1 MPDDLFNVTEKA
13 WMQVQPAKSSFHAT
27 RAPGLTLL
35 LLLSGPA
42 VLERGGGRARDSRE
56 QREQAFSPRLL
67 SPRRNLLLLLP
78 AAAAAA

>member
-42 VLERGGGRARDSRE
+42 VLERGGGRARDSGE

-78 AAAAAA
+78 AAAA